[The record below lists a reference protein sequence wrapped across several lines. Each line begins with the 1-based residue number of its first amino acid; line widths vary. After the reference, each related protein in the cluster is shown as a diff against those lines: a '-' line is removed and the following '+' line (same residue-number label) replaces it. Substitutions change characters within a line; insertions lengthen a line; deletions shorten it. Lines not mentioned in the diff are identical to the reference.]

1 MMKNILLLILS
12 IVVSTSS
19 AFTPISLS
27 ISRKRQDTTISS
39 TQLHLF
45 ENLGIDKV
53 FEDSGPLGKG
63 ITVGKVQ
70 VALQVSAEERTS
82 PNSIFGVL
90 EKHARN
96 NDNISSYDS
105 DYEDGY
111 GDSALS
117 KMCHEICLSL
127 LRSSDNWISAG
138 SQSEWYKADD
148 AGKAESTYNLWGDR
162 KVVHTLVLFYR
173 MISCTQYESHALT
186 YVTII
191 SLHLHNL

>member
-1 MMKNILLLILS
+1 LF
-12 IVVSTSS
+12 VVSIS
-19 AFTPISLS
+19 AFTPILLS
-27 ISRKRQDTTISS
+27 TSSKKRQDTTT
-39 TQLHLF
+39 TQLNLF

-127 LRSSDNWISAG
+127 LRSSDNWISSG
-138 SQSEWYKADD
+138 SQSEWYKQDD
-148 AGKAESTYNLWGDR
+148 SGKAESTYNLWGDR
-162 KVVHTLVLFYR
+162 KDRVSIVL
-173 MISCTQYESHALT
+173 
-186 YVTII
+186 
-191 SLHLHNL
+191 

>member
-1 MMKNILLLILS
+1 MMKNILLLLILFV
-12 IVVSTSS
+12 VVSIS
-19 AFTPISLS
+19 AFTPTLS
-27 ISRKRQDTTISS
+27 STSRKRQDTTSS
-39 TQLHLF
+39 TQFHLF

-63 ITVGKVQ
+63 ITVGKAQ

-90 EKHARN
+90 EKHARK

-138 SQSEWYKADD
+138 SQSEWYKQDD
-148 AGKAESTYNLWGDR
+148 SGKAESTYNLWGDR
-162 KVVHTLVLFYR
+162 KDRVSIVL
-173 MISCTQYESHALT
+173 
-186 YVTII
+186 
-191 SLHLHNL
+191 

>member
-1 MMKNILLLILS
+1 MKNILLPILF
-12 IVVSTSS
+12 VVVLSTSS
-19 AFTPISLS
+19 AFTPILLS
-27 ISRKRQDTTISS
+27 ISSKRQETISS

-173 MISCTQYESHALT
+173 MISCTQYESR
-186 YVTII
+186 
-191 SLHLHNL
+191 

>member
-1 MMKNILLLILS
+1 MKNILLLILLFVV
-12 IVVSTSS
+12 VVSIS
-19 AFTPISLS
+19 AFTPTPLS
-27 ISRKRQDTTISS
+27 STSSKKRQDTTTISSS

-96 NDNISSYDS
+96 NDHISSYDQ

-138 SQSEWYKADD
+138 SQSEWYKQDD

-162 KVVHTLVLFYR
+162 KVVHTLVLFF
-173 MISCTQYESHALT
+173 I
-186 YVTII
+186 V
-191 SLHLHNL
+191 